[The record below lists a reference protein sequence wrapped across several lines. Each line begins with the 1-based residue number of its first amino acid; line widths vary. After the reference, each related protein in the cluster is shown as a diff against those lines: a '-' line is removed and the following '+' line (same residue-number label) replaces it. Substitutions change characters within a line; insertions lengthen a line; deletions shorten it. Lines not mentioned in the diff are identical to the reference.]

1 MSELQDINLQCIA
14 ERGDDWESQWWGLW
28 CVLESHLHAAVL
40 SGPANSPESCN
51 VRPLFKGILRD
62 SFSAIEFIGH
72 ILDHHHRRAES
83 GTLLSEEH
91 CQLSV
96 QDLMPRIASV
106 SWLRLR
112 ALDFSAL
119 RDAGGVSGLPD
130 ALKGTVSLD
139 ADDDFSMHERIEE
152 ESNFKGRPHGLD
164 YVTSVFS
171 GDKGFELPLEPGVP
185 LAAVEE
191 TAAIQVW
198 PKLIQ
203 TARAY
208 AWISSYLSSNLIGGT
223 DALALAHERAQL
235 RVTADHDRCVQE
247 LIDHPGMT
255 HRIREDV
262 VRRQYKS
269 IMRMLFE
276 PLDAEQLQELLG
288 LPSVN
293 AADKRNSKYRAARP
307 ALFPE
312 LYAEYLALEK

>member
-1 MSELQDINLQCIA
+1 MSELQDIDLQLIA
-14 ERGDDWESQWWGLW
+14 DRGDNWESQWWSLW
-28 CVLESHLHAAVL
+28 SVLEAHVHASVL
-40 SGPANSPESCN
+40 SGPENDPGACR

-91 CQLSV
+91 CELSV
-96 QDLMPRIASV
+96 RDLMPRIASV

-119 RDAGGVSGLPD
+119 RDAGGVGGLPD

-139 ADDDFSMHERIEE
+139 AGDDFSMHDRIEE
-152 ESNFKGRPHGLD
+152 DSTSHPRPSELIHA
-164 YVTSVFS
+164 TSVFS
-171 GDKGFELPLEPGVP
+171 GDSGFELPVEPGVP

-198 PKLIQ
+198 PRLLQ

-208 AWISSYLSSNLIGGT
+208 AWISTFLDVKIAGGN
-223 DALALAHERAQL
+223 DALGIAHDSAQA
-235 RVTADHDRCVQE
+235 RVAADHDRCVQE

-262 VRRQYKS
+262 LRRQYKS
-269 IMRMLFE
+269 IMRMIFE
-276 PLDAEQLQELLG
+276 PLDAEQLQQLLG

-293 AADKRNSKYRAARP
+293 AADKRNSKYRAARS
-307 ALFPE
+307 ALFPD
-312 LYAEYLALEK
+312 LYAEFLALEK